1 MYGKIVR
8 MSRPRQ
14 GCFDFVAANRSQG
27 PGTGTS
33 GVLAAYAVLEQ
44 QLEGIHTTS
53 GPSSV
58 HPE

>member
-33 GVLAAYAVLEQ
+33 GVLAALRSSR
-44 QLEGIHTTS
+44 TTA
-53 GPSSV
+53 GRDTYY
-58 HPE
+58 